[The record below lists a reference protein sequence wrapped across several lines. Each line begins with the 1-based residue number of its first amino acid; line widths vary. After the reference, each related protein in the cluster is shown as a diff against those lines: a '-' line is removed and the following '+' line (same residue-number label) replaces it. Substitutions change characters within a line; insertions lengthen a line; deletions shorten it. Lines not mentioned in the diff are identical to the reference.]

1 MSSVSETEKK
11 RKELEE
17 AFDACHQKIEEF
29 LKSLKLYSSE
39 EVLNGSIENAQKILS
54 EILPIEHE
62 SKKLM
67 ESEDKFMKMI
77 SAFKFNSV
85 AGKSLKS
92 VPKEEV
98 NFTGDTKNGL
108 DKSDSTH
115 KNYRMQILKA
125 LIYLGGSARVDEVLG
140 FIERDMKEKFSDDDL
155 KSYNDDETVWEH
167 SVKREREEMLKEG
180 LLSAESSNGTWEI
193 VQKGIDFLSKHGK

>member
-17 AFDACHQKIEEF
+17 AFAACHLKIEEF
-29 LKSLKLYSSE
+29 LKSLKQYSSE
-39 EVLNGSIENAQKILS
+39 EVLNGSIENAQKILN
-54 EILPIEHE
+54 EILPIENE

-67 ESEDKFMKMI
+67 DSENKFIQMI
-77 SAFKFNSV
+77 SNFKFNSAV
-85 AGKSLKS
+85 GEDSKTGMKDEIS
-92 VPKEEV
+92 
-98 NFTGDTKNGL
+98 FTGDSKNGL
-108 DKSDSTH
+108 DKSAPAR

-140 FIERDMKEKFSDDDL
+140 FIERDMKGKFSSDDL
-155 KSYNDDETVWEH
+155 KPFNDDETVWQH
-167 SVKREREEMLKEG
+167 SVKKEREDMLKEG